1 MFDGEM
7 VFPIVGQ
14 GLVEAAVFFLGD
26 VRGISS
32 PQGLGLVQ
40 FLSLL
45 GNLLDFFGLF
55 LLVGLFID
63 LFNLGFL
70 VFVILFSL
78 FFLFL
83 DFFLRLFG
91 DYEN

>member
-1 MFDGEM
+1 MFDGKV

-14 GLVEAAVFFLGD
+14 RLVEAAVFFLGD
-26 VRGISS
+26 VGGISS

-40 FLSLL
+40 FLRLLGSLL
-45 GNLLDFFGLF
+45 DLFGLF
-55 LLVGLFID
+55 LLVRLFID
-63 LFNLGFL
+63 LFNLRFL
-70 VFVILFSL
+70 VFIIVFSL

-83 DFFLRLFG
+83 DFFLGLFG